1 MSIKVLLVDDHLL
14 LVESLKTILDAEPT
28 IHVVGTITDPSQ
40 LLEDILSLQPDI
52 LLMDIRIKTYNGL
65 NLTKAIIKSIPTMPI
80 IILSGYDD
88 DAYIQAAQN
97 AGAKAFI
104 KKEQSNEDLIATV
117 KKVYAGY
124 TLFPSFEKTLLTPKE
139 LEVLQLIVAEKT
151 SEVISKEL
159 SISKRTVEHHIS
171 SILRK
176 LGVQSRV
183 GAVVKAL
190 EQGLVNNIE
199 RP

>member
-1 MSIKVLLVDDHLL
+1 MSINVLLVDDHMLL
-14 LVESLKTILDAEPT
+14 LESLATVLEAEPS
-28 IHVVGTITDPSQ
+28 IHVVGTIADPSQ
-40 LLEDILSLQPDI
+40 LLEEILYLQPDVI
-52 LLMDIRIKTYNGL
+52 LMDIRIKTYNGL
-65 NLTKAIIKSIPTMPI
+65 TLTKTILKNIPTMPI

-104 KKEQSNEDLIATV
+104 KKEQSNEELIDVV

-139 LEVLQLIVAEKT
+139 LEILQLIVLEKT
-151 SEVISKEL
+151 SDMISKEL
-159 SISKRTVEHHIS
+159 AISKRTVEHHIS
-171 SILRK
+171 SIIRK
-176 LGVQSRV
+176 LSVHSRV

-190 EQGLVNNIE
+190 EQGLVNKKKL
-199 RP
+199 

>member
-14 LVESLKTILDAEPT
+14 LVESLKTILEAEPT

-40 LLEDILSLQPDI
+40 LLEDILSLQPDV

-104 KKEQSNEDLIATV
+104 KKNSLMRI
-117 KKVYAGY
+117 
-124 TLFPSFEKTLLTPKE
+124 
-139 LEVLQLIVAEKT
+139 
-151 SEVISKEL
+151 
-159 SISKRTVEHHIS
+159 
-171 SILRK
+171 
-176 LGVQSRV
+176 
-183 GAVVKAL
+183 
-190 EQGLVNNIE
+190 
-199 RP
+199 

>member
-14 LVESLKTILDAEPT
+14 LVESLKTILEAEPT

-40 LLEDILSLQPDI
+40 LLEDTLSLQPDV

-104 KKEQSNEDLIATV
+104 KKEQSNEDLIETV

-190 EQGLVNNIE
+190 EQGLVNNTE